1 MDHRHLELMS
11 RVFRLPTTRRQRFWG
26 PKTRSFLKN
35 GPQSGDFENAGFP
48 FKCGLRKTDVLEYDN
63 VYTILLVLRMLF
75 KE

>member
-1 MDHRHLELMS
+1 MKREILYLL
-11 RVFRLPTTRRQRFWG
+11 FRLPTTRKQRFWA

-48 FKCGLRKTDVLEYDN
+48 FKCGLRKPDVLEYDN
-63 VYTILLVLRMLF
+63 VYTMLLVLRMLL